1 MATKYEKLTNEILG
15 TLDEY
20 SGCFSKSEEYLIKI
34 KKELSHL
41 KPQLVETFNDGRTLK
56 IGIVGEV
63 KAGKSSFLNALLFSG
78 KDFLPKS
85 STPMTAA
92 LTKIGYSEK
101 SYAKIVFYSSGEWQS
116 ITELAKKYSEKINN
130 LYHEY
135 KLEMQKKSERVP
147 HQEIFIKSKEEMRL
161 TLEGKMP
168 SDYVACKELID
179 LYTNSNDSED
189 LFFLLGSEKKIEIK
203 DLEFDLP
210 NYIGAKGKYTPIVKH
225 VELMMNIDTLKDLE
239 IIDTP
244 GLNDPIISRSETT
257 KEFLSECDVVFLLSS
272 TSQFLTDKDISLMCE
287 TLPKEGIKEVI
298 IVGSK
303 LDSGLLDYNKSNSFK
318 QAYIETVHSYTEQA
332 KSNLYRILSNPLADN
347 SFINSM
353 IKKLPPIYVSSM
365 LYGAAINKKNNQNY
379 SEEQKFYID
388 KLKSSFIDFAD
399 NIDILVRYSGIL
411 DIQKK
416 KLIPL
421 RKEKDSIIKLKNDE
435 IFQAKMT
442 KIISLL
448 KYIQEQCLFN
458 KDTLENNDKA
468 KLEDKKKN
476 IERSLN
482 RSNREVKDIIKS
494 LSLDIKSA
502 MKRLNIEIE
511 AAINNH
517 IDFPVVIEEN
527 ITRKSERHGFL
538 YLKQR
543 KWNTVEY
550 TYKVN
555 SLKVVENI
563 RNYHIECQ
571 NLVENNLEH
580 AINTRQLE
588 KELRE
593 TIINS
598 NSVIDHS
605 FDERE
610 ILIPL
615 RNLIKSIKIQDI
627 NIDIRP
633 YLNRIY
639 DEFTK
644 NIETNDE
651 IHRLRI
657 VQDQVLND
665 VYNDY
670 KQGVNQSLNNIELKL
685 NRESESFIN
694 KLIIDLKENISL
706 IEKQIDNKAINLER
720 YSLLENKIQSYIN
733 DMDKLEIQDV

>member
-135 KLEMQKKSERVP
+135 KLEMQKKSKRVP

-448 KYIQEQCLFN
+448 KDIQEQCLFN

>member
-448 KYIQEQCLFN
+448 KDIQEQCLFN

-685 NRESESFIN
+685 NRESI
-694 KLIIDLKENISL
+694 
-706 IEKQIDNKAINLER
+706 
-720 YSLLENKIQSYIN
+720 
-733 DMDKLEIQDV
+733 

>member
-448 KYIQEQCLFN
+448 KDIQEQCLFN

-733 DMDKLEIQDV
+733 DIDKLEIQDV

>member
-365 LYGAAINKKNNQNY
+365 LYGAAINKINNQNY

-448 KYIQEQCLFN
+448 KDIQEQCLFN

-627 NIDIRP
+627 YIDIRP